1 MTRNQYYY
9 WQRKVRKATYL
20 EQHTDLPQTVP
31 GDAKSA
37 TFVELPSE
45 NLQRSVPISSPFG
58 FLADAVIRTGR
69 AKSELPTLSQR
80 NFFIGSWRRSA
91 MLSEAYNVRK
101 IVIATGYTDLRKGIE
116 GLSELVLSNYHLN
129 PAEKDVLFLF
139 CGRRADRIKGL
150 LWEGDGFL
158 LLYKRLEAGSFSW
171 PRSQQEAAEPTR
183 EQYHLLMMGFDP
195 VTSKIQEVNL
205 RRMV

>member
-1 MTRNQYYY
+1 
-9 WQRKVRKATYL
+9 
-20 EQHTDLPQTVP
+20 
-31 GDAKSA
+31 
-37 TFVELPSE
+37 
-45 NLQRSVPISSPFG
+45 
-58 FLADAVIRTGR
+58 
-69 AKSELPTLSQR
+69 
-80 NFFIGSWRRSA
+80 

-129 PAEKDVLFLF
+129 PAEKDV
-139 CGRRADRIKGL
+139 ADRIKGL

>member
-1 MTRNQYYY
+1 
-9 WQRKVRKATYL
+9 
-20 EQHTDLPQTVP
+20 
-31 GDAKSA
+31 
-37 TFVELPSE
+37 
-45 NLQRSVPISSPFG
+45 
-58 FLADAVIRTGR
+58 
-69 AKSELPTLSQR
+69 
-80 NFFIGSWRRSA
+80 

-101 IVIATGYTDLRKGIE
+101 IVIVTGYTDLRKGIE

-139 CGRRADRIKGL
+139 CGRRSDRIKGL

-171 PRSQQEAAEPTR
+171 PRSRQEAAELTR

-195 VTSKIQEVNL
+195 VTPKIREVTPH
-205 RRMV
+205 RIS

>member
-1 MTRNQYYY
+1 
-9 WQRKVRKATYL
+9 
-20 EQHTDLPQTVP
+20 
-31 GDAKSA
+31 
-37 TFVELPSE
+37 
-45 NLQRSVPISSPFG
+45 
-58 FLADAVIRTGR
+58 
-69 AKSELPTLSQR
+69 
-80 NFFIGSWRRSA
+80 